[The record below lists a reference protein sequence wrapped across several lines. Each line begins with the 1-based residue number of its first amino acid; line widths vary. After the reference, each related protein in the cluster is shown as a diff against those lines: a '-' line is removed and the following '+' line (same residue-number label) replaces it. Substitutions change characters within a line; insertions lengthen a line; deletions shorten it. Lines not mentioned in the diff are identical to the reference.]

1 MHMKRMKNTLS
12 LLLALTLLAFMGA
25 GCATQSSKPAGE
37 TSLKP
42 VRLGIVPLPHY
53 AHIWIAKKNGYIEE
67 ELARAGYKLDWQP
80 FNLGPVVSEAFAAG
94 HLDVGVMG
102 DFPAFIGRSA
112 GTDYQ
117 IVSIAS
123 TAPEALAVVVRM
135 DAGISSIADLK
146 GKKVGTTRGAY
157 GTKLLS
163 LLLDKNGMTMDD
175 IRFVNLS
182 MDDLAVALVRGD
194 VDAGV
199 MWDPLLTRME
209 DAGEISIIANGT
221 GVYQGT
227 AVVVAATKFITEN
240 QKAVEALK
248 TAFAR
253 GSQFIRDNPD
263 EAIRLLNEDLKIPPE
278 QLKKILRKF
287 NYDGAI
293 TDSLVAELKDTEKFL
308 RETGLIKNPV
318 DMEVFLRK

>member
-1 MHMKRMKNTLS
+1 MMRGKRTAWSLLLVVVLLS
-12 LLLALTLLAFMGA
+12 LLGT
-25 GCATQSSKPAGE
+25 GCTNQSPKPAE
-37 TSLKP
+37 DAALKA

-53 AHIWIAKKNGYIEE
+53 AHIWIAKKKGYIDE
-67 ELARAGYKLDWQP
+67 ELLKAGYKLDWQP
-80 FNLGPVVSEAFAAG
+80 LNLGPVVSEAFAAG

-102 DFPAFIGRSA
+102 DFPAFIGRAA

-123 TAPEALAVVVRM
+123 TAPKALAVAVGK
-135 DAGISSIADLK
+135 DAGIRSITDLK

-163 LLLDKNGMTMDD
+163 LLLDKNGMTMND
-175 IRFVNLS
+175 IQFVNLT

-209 DAGEISIIANGT
+209 DAGEIRVIADGT

-227 AVVVAATKFITEN
+227 AVVVAATKFTN
-240 QKAVEALK
+240 QNQMAVEALK
-248 TAFAR
+248 AAFAR
-253 GSQFIRDNPD
+253 GAQFIRDNPE
-263 EAIRLLNEDLKIPPE
+263 EAIQLLTDDLKIPPA
-278 QLKKILRKF
+278 QLEKIVRKF
-287 NYDGAI
+287 NYDGTI
-293 TDSLVAELKDTEKFL
+293 TDSLVAELKDTEVFL
-308 RETGLIKNPV
+308 RKTGLIKNPV
-318 DMEVFLRK
+318 DMETFLCK